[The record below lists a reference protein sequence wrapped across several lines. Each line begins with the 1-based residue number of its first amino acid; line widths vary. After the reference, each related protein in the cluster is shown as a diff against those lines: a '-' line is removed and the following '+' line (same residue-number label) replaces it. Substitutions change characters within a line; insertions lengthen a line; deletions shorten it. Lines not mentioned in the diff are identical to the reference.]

1 MLAVVNRGKCRLITR
16 KGNDWSTRFRSVTDA
31 VESLGLDRVILDGE
45 VVSLNEK
52 GISDF
57 QQLQNQLKRG
67 QDDSLAYYL
76 FDMPYFEGYDLTAV
90 PLSERKALLERVL
103 AGQAPGSATLRY
115 SEHIEGAGAEV
126 LQEACG
132 GGLEGIVSK
141 RVDSK
146 YQQARSPAWLK
157 SKCTKRQEFVI
168 GGYTEPSGARTHFG
182 ALLLG
187 YYNASGELKYAGKV
201 GTGFTSQSLRDVFRE
216 LKSRVTP
223 KPEFVDP
230 PRGYEA
236 RTVTWI
242 KPELVGEIEFT
253 EWTEDGQ
260 LRHPSFQGLRED
272 KRPTSV
278 IREVEI
284 PMPAAKTSS
293 SNGESMKRKAAA
305 PKSQSKASTKTATKG
320 ADEAVV
326 AGVKISSPDRVVYP
340 GYGVTKLDL
349 ARYYESVAEWV
360 LPYVERRPL
369 TLVRCP
375 EGQAS
380 PCFYQKHIN
389 ATMPKAV
396 YGVEIMEKESTD
408 TYLAVRNITGLISL
422 VQMGVLEFHPWPA
435 RDDNVERPDML
446 VFDLDP
452 GDDLEWKAV
461 VQGAKDVRDCLEM
474 LGLKSFLRTSGGKG
488 LHIVAPLS
496 RRNTWEEL
504 KEFARGV
511 GETMMRAA
519 PDRYVVNMSKAKR
532 RGKIFVDYLRNQ
544 RGATA
549 VASYSTRARSG
560 APVAT
565 PLAWDEL
572 SVKLRPNMYTVEN
585 IHKRLTKG
593 FKDPWKDFFKVK
605 QVITREMMRMVQ
617 G

>member
-1 MLAVVNRGKCRLITR
+1 
-16 KGNDWSTRFRSVTDA
+16 
-31 VESLGLDRVILDGE
+31 
-45 VVSLNEK
+45 
-52 GISDF
+52 
-57 QQLQNQLKRG
+57 
-67 QDDSLAYYL
+67 
-76 FDMPYFEGYDLTAV
+76 
-90 PLSERKALLERVL
+90 
-103 AGQAPGSATLRY
+103 
-115 SEHIEGAGAEV
+115 
-126 LQEACG
+126 
-132 GGLEGIVSK
+132 
-141 RVDSK
+141 
-146 YQQARSPAWLK
+146 
-157 SKCTKRQEFVI
+157 
-168 GGYTEPSGARTHFG
+168 
-182 ALLLG
+182 
-187 YYNASGELKYAGKV
+187 
-201 GTGFTSQSLRDVFRE
+201 
-216 LKSRVTP
+216 
-223 KPEFVDP
+223 
-230 PRGYEA
+230 
-236 RTVTWI
+236 
-242 KPELVGEIEFT
+242 
-253 EWTEDGQ
+253 
-260 LRHPSFQGLRED
+260 
-272 KRPTSV
+272 
-278 IREVEI
+278 
-284 PMPAAKTSS
+284 MPAAKPGS
-293 SNGESMKRKAAA
+293 SNGESVKTTERAPTRKKKAAA
-305 PKSQSKASTKTATKG
+305 PKTQSKLSAKKATNG
-320 ADEAVV
+320 SEAAVV
-326 AGVKISSPDRVVYP
+326 AGVHISSPDRVVYP

-389 ATMPKAV
+389 ATMPKDV
-396 YGVEIMEKESTD
+396 YGVEIKEKEGTD